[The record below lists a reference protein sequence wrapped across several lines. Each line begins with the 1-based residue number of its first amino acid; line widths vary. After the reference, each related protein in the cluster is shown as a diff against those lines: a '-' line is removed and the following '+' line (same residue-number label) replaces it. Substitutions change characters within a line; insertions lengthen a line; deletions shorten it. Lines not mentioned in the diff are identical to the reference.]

1 MLPKHSGVAPLP
13 PSKKKLA
20 SKKCFLISFM
30 LLQKKHE
37 IATKT
42 TKITDISTFLQY
54 FKNTRLDSMLL
65 HLYALVTSLS
75 TTSMKI
81 CP

>member
-1 MLPKHSGVAPLP
+1 MLPKHSGVGPLP
-13 PSKKKLA
+13 PLKEKT
-20 SKKCFLISFM
+20 CFQKMFFNILYM

-37 IATKT
+37 IA

>member
-37 IATKT
+37 IA